1 MTQPTGARR
10 RLAYTDIPARKR
22 HDGSLEGYRRQ
33 RRLLSSRRQDAEGFL
48 PVRTVPGRTQ

>member
-33 RRLLSSRRQDAEGFL
+33 RLLLSPRRLETEGFVQ
-48 PVRTVPGRTQ
+48 VRTLPGRTQ

>member
-33 RRLLSSRRQDAEGFL
+33 RRLLSPRRQDADGFL
-48 PVRTVPGRTQ
+48 PVRTVSGRTQ